1 MRIKK
6 VIDSRTAEGRALLAR
21 AACDIG
27 DSIFDVY
34 SHFSSSKAKA
44 YEEVV
49 RKYRLEKGTGFHITS
64 ANSFQFCVAWNGI
77 AENGQHYT
85 RYITAKY
92 DYWIF

>member
-6 VIDSRTAEGRALLAR
+6 VIDSRTAEGRALLER

-27 DSIFDVY
+27 KSIFDVY
-34 SHFSSSKAKA
+34 TNFSSSKGRA

-49 RKYRLEKGTGFHITS
+49 RKCHLENGSGFHITS